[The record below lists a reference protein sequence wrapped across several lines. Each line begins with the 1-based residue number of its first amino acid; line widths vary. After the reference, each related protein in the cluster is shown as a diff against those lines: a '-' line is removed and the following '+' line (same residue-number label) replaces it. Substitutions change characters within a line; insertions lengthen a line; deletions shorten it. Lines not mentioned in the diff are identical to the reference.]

1 MFPMPLRTSAEFVLP
16 STVTRLATLA
26 ISVDPAANTARLIR
40 ARWRLSFWQLL
51 LGLLPLIPGLNS
63 QPVLGQSAS
72 PTGSEVPA
80 YGPLGIELSLVPQT
94 LLGLIHAPEVQQEIQ
109 LKEGK
114 ESAFLK
120 ALREIDGP
128 WWRARNLSATE
139 RRTVIAQQEGLLMEL
154 LSKQLNP
161 TQLNRL
167 RQIELQAQGARMLLR
182 PEVGDFLQLTPA
194 QRSEAEALFS
204 ETERQLTEANLPE
217 NRDEQTKLNA
227 AQQTKRGEAAAALK
241 LLSPVQQQ
249 KLPDLLGPKFD
260 TTRLSRIYP
269 LAPELIN
276 SAAWVGDRQ
285 VKLEELRGRV
295 VLLHFYAFQCRNCQA
310 NFKHYN
316 RWQETLSSRGVV
328 VVGIQTPELED
339 ERDPAQVAAAAK
351 EHGFQFPVLIDLEN
365 ANWNVWSN
373 TMWPTVYVIDREG
386 YIRMWWQGELNWQ
399 GAKGD
404 QAIEELVEKLL
415 D

>member
-1 MFPMPLRTSAEFVLP
+1 MPLRTSAEFVLP

-109 LKEGK
+109 LKEGE

-182 PEVGDFLQLTPA
+182 PEVGDFLQLSPA

-204 ETERQLTEANLPE
+204 
-217 NRDEQTKLNA
+217 
-227 AQQTKRGEAAAALK
+227 
-241 LLSPVQQQ
+241 
-249 KLPDLLGPKFD
+249 
-260 TTRLSRIYP
+260 
-269 LAPELIN
+269 
-276 SAAWVGDRQ
+276 
-285 VKLEELRGRV
+285 
-295 VLLHFYAFQCRNCQA
+295 
-310 NFKHYN
+310 
-316 RWQETLSSRGVV
+316 
-328 VVGIQTPELED
+328 
-339 ERDPAQVAAAAK
+339 
-351 EHGFQFPVLIDLEN
+351 
-365 ANWNVWSN
+365 
-373 TMWPTVYVIDREG
+373 
-386 YIRMWWQGELNWQ
+386 
-399 GAKGD
+399 
-404 QAIEELVEKLL
+404 
-415 D
+415 